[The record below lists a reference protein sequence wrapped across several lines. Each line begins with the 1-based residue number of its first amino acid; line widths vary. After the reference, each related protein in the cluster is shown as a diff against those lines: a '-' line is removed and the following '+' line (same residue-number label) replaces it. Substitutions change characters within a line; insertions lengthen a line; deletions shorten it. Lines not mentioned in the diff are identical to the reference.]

1 MIRRK
6 NKKRRENHETQ
17 DENNNAA
24 SSDYAVAMPDT
35 GSGCR
40 WRERSEDRSGGRR
53 IFHTGG
59 AGRRKRKSQRFFPHS
74 DAGKRGEDVCTAP
87 VEQLQL

>member
-24 SSDYAVAMPDT
+24 SSDYAAAMPDT

-40 WRERSEDRSGGRR
+40 WRERSEDRSGRTENIPYR
-53 IFHTGG
+53 WSWKAEAERPAFLP
-59 AGRRKRKSQRFFPHS
+59 PH
-74 DAGKRGEDVCTAP
+74 
-87 VEQLQL
+87 